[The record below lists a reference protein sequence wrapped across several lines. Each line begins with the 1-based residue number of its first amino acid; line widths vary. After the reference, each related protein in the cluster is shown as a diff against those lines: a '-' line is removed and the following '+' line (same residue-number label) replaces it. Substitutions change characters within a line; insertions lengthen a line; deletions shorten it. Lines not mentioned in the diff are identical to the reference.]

1 MILMLLVVVCYTICS
16 LSDKYSVAKLK
27 MEGNEFTFLMA
38 APTSILLVFM
48 LPFSDTHFVMGWQSL
63 LTIVL
68 IALSKLL
75 EFKLATV
82 ILREMS
88 AFELKAWLGLTL
100 FFSYATDIFIGTS
113 TFSIVKIIAI
123 IITAVGLFMIAKSEN
138 GHINYKRI
146 IIPLFFYLLAKYGYG
161 MIITASK
168 QYVSSYLALLFG
180 LILLALVL
188 IPFAK
193 PVKLFKTKFKGSMFV
208 ALTKIPNAIGLVLEN
223 MVIAISMTN
232 YSFIQPMI
240 MVTLFF
246 IGIIR
251 KESTK
256 ALNIAGG
263 IICILG
269 ILGFQLAD
277 IIL

>member
-1 MILMLLVVVCYTICS
+1 MILMLLVVACYTICS

-63 LTIVL
+63 LAIVL

-113 TFSIVKIIAI
+113 TFSIVKTITI

-277 IIL
+277 IAL

>member
-1 MILMLLVVVCYTICS
+1 MFLMLLVVICYTICS

-27 MEGNEFTFLMA
+27 MKGNEFTFLMA
-38 APTSILLVFM
+38 APTSILLLLM
-48 LPFSDTHFVMGWQSL
+48 LPFSDTHFIMGWQSL
-63 LTIVL
+63 LSIVL

-123 IITAVGLFMIAKSEN
+123 IVTAVGLFMIAKSEN
-138 GHINYKRI
+138 GHINYRKI

-161 MIITASK
+161 IIITASK

-180 LILLALVL
+180 LILLALIL

-256 ALNIAGG
+256 PLNIIGG
-263 IICILG
+263 IICIIG
-269 ILGFQLAD
+269 ILGFQLVD
-277 IIL
+277 ILK

>member
-193 PVKLFKTKFKGSMFV
+193 PIKLFKTKFKGSMFV

>member
-1 MILMLLVVVCYTICS
+1 MGLMFLVVICYTICS

-27 MEGNEFTFLMA
+27 MEGNAFTFLMA
-38 APTSILLVFM
+38 APTSILLLFM
-48 LPFSDTHFVMGWQSL
+48 LPFSDTHFVMSWQAIL
-63 LTIVL
+63 AIVL
-68 IALSKLL
+68 VATVKLL
-75 EFKLATV
+75 EFRLATI

-113 TFSIVKIIAI
+113 EFHIIKIISI
-123 IITAVGLFMIAKSEN
+123 IVTAVGLFMIAKSEN
-138 GHINYKRI
+138 GHINYKKI
-146 IIPLFFYLLAKYGYG
+146 VIPLFFYLLAKYGYG
-161 MIITASK
+161 IIMTTAK
-168 QYVSSYLALLFG
+168 PYISSFLALLFG
-180 LILLALVL
+180 LILLAIVL

-193 PVKLFKTKFKGSMFV
+193 PITLFKTKFKGSMFV

-256 ALNIAGG
+256 PLNIVGG
-263 IICILG
+263 IICIIG
-269 ILGFQLAD
+269 ILGFQLVD
-277 IIL
+277 ILI

>member
-88 AFELKAWLGLTL
+88 AFELKAWLGLIL

>member
-1 MILMLLVVVCYTICS
+1 MILMLLVVICYTICS

-38 APTSILLVFM
+38 APTSILLLLI
-48 LPFSDTHFVMGWQSL
+48 LPFSDTHFIMGWQSL
-63 LTIVL
+63 LSIVL
-68 IALSKLL
+68 ITLSKLL
-75 EFKLATV
+75 EFKLATI
-82 ILREMS
+82 ILREIS

-113 TFSIVKIIAI
+113 TFNIVKIIAI

-138 GHINYKRI
+138 GHINYRKI

-193 PVKLFKTKFKGSMFV
+193 PIKLFKTKFKGSMFV

-223 MVIAISMTN
+223 MVIATSMTN
-232 YSFIQPMI
+232 YAFIQPMI

-277 IIL
+277 IML

>member
-1 MILMLLVVVCYTICS
+1 MFLMLLVVVCYTICS

-38 APTSILLVFM
+38 APTSILLLLM
-48 LPFSDTHFVMGWQSL
+48 LPFSDTHFIMGWQSL
-63 LTIVL
+63 LSIVL

-113 TFSIVKIIAI
+113 TFNIVKIIAI

-138 GHINYKRI
+138 GHINYRKI

-161 MIITASK
+161 IIITASK
-168 QYVSSYLALLFG
+168 QYVSSYLALLLG
-180 LILLALVL
+180 LILLALIL

-193 PVKLFKTKFKGSMFV
+193 PIKLFKTKFKGSMFV

-277 IIL
+277 IAL

>member
-1 MILMLLVVVCYTICS
+1 MTLMLLVVVCYTICS
-16 LSDKYSVAKLK
+16 LSDKYAVAKLK

-38 APTSILLVFM
+38 APTSVLLLFM
-48 LPFSDTHFVMGWQSL
+48 LPFSDTYFIVCWQSVLAVVL
-63 LTIVL
+63 LAV
-68 IALSKLL
+68 SKLL
-75 EFKLATV
+75 EFKLATL
-82 ILREMS
+82 ILKEMS

-100 FFSYATDIFIGTS
+100 FISYATDIFIGTS
-113 TFSIVKIIAI
+113 SFNAFKILAI
-123 IITAVGLFMIAKSEN
+123 IITAIGLFMIAKSEN
-138 GHINYKRI
+138 QHINYKRI
-146 IIPLFFYLLAKYGYG
+146 VVPLLFYLLAKYGYG

-168 QYVSSYLALLFG
+168 EYISSYLALLFG
-180 LILLALVL
+180 LILLALML

-193 PVKLFKTKFKGSMFV
+193 PVTLFKTKFKGSIFV

-223 MVIAISMTN
+223 MVIATSMTN
-232 YSFIQPMI
+232 YAFIQPMI

-277 IIL
+277 IML